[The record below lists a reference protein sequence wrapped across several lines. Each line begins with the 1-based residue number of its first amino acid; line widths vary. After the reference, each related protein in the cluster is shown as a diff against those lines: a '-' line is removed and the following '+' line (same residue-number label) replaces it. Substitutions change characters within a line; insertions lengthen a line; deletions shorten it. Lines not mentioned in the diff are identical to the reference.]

1 MQLWKPQC
9 PILQKLA
16 ASSVLRQRL
25 ILIRQ
30 QLLQPINEQE
40 CFIDPRLQKQLV
52 KSCQSSLKSI
62 EADLKNTN
70 KLIDDLIQTD
80 EQLKKIFSLV
90 TSVPGI
96 GYVTELI
103 IATEEFNTINS
114 PKKLACHAGVAPF
127 EYRPGSSV
135 RGKTRINE
143 YARKRLKSLFH
154 LAGRLEAA
162 KTKC

>member
-1 MQLWKPQC
+1 MQRGKNDTIDSIRIAEYARSGGRFRFRDKMQLWKPQR

-16 ASSVLRQRL
+16 ALSVLRQRL

-30 QLLQPINEQE
+30 QLQQPINEQE

-80 EQLKKIFSLV
+80 EQLKKLFSLV

-96 GYVTELI
+96 GPVTATELI

-114 PKKLACHAGVAPF
+114 PKKLAASAVRLSC
-127 EYRPGSSV
+127 RSSP
-135 RGKTRINE
+135 
-143 YARKRLKSLFH
+143 L
-154 LAGRLEAA
+154 
-162 KTKC
+162 